1 MQKKSEKAP
10 TKVKPKRQ
18 KRQLTPK
25 EQTAL
30 VIGLVA
36 ILLSVVGVAA
46 LLWLSGVVG
55 AILGGCGVVA
65 GFISLMVGKGGT
77 LPSVVAIVAG
87 FLTVLSYLVMMQLQ

>member
-36 ILLSVVGVAA
+36 ILLSVVGVATQRSTVRCCGCDFG
-46 LLWLSGVVG
+46 WLRRCRR
-55 AILGGCGVVA
+55 L
-65 GFISLMVGKGGT
+65 
-77 LPSVVAIVAG
+77 
-87 FLTVLSYLVMMQLQ
+87 Y